1 MFKLLNKAAHS
12 FRENEMTHISCC
24 YHHYQ
29 MKINIVEFVCQR
41 LQYCFIY
48 IKTGFVGFDVY
59 IHECMYCSTLYDCTA
74 GIFIRRYHDRAHKL
88 FFVLMKME
96 YFSISDNIGLRVYL
110 YIISS
115 TQPNVAVGNKEKR
128 SP

>member
-29 MKINIVEFVCQR
+29 MKINIVEFESANVCNIVS
-41 LQYCFIY
+41 LY

-59 IHECMYCSTLYDCTA
+59 NMNACSVQHCATVQLAYLYDVTM
-74 GIFIRRYHDRAHKL
+74 IAHINFSL
-88 FFVLMKME
+88 F
-96 YFSISDNIGLRVYL
+96 S
-110 YIISS
+110 
-115 TQPNVAVGNKEKR
+115 
-128 SP
+128 